1 MLTDRTSK
9 PPLKMITNDYNDY
22 KKRNE
27 GKSKRWAFYK
37 VVTASHRSCIIGIG
51 RDLRGFVVTKIRN
64 KLIPTQKEITDSSS
78 DMIS

>member
-1 MLTDRTSK
+1 MHRLPAFAADKNSNESTIPRNFMLTDRTSK

-37 VVTASHRSCIIGIG
+37 VVTASH
-51 RDLRGFVVTKIRN
+51 
-64 KLIPTQKEITDSSS
+64 
-78 DMIS
+78 